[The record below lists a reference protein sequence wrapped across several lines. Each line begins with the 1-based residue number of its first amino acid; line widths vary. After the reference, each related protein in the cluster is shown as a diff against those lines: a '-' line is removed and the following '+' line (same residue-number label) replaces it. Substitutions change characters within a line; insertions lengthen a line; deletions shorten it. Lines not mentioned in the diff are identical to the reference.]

1 MEARLFI
8 GGNYVYWIILFYGGS
23 GKGLILVQS
32 MNRIAKKRITPTIVY
47 KDLQDMRFAT
57 YTITYYSEHYY
68 GNNLVQTVTLDDPK
82 VLSILRSLSPIN
94 NLL

>member
-23 GKGLILVQS
+23 GKRSILVQS

-57 YTITYYSEHYY
+57 YTRTYYSEHYY
-68 GNNLVQTVTLDDPK
+68 GNNLVQTVTLDPK

>member
-1 MEARLFI
+1 
-8 GGNYVYWIILFYGGS
+8 
-23 GKGLILVQS
+23 
-32 MNRIAKKRITPTIVY
+32 
-47 KDLQDMRFAT
+47 MRFAT
-57 YTITYYSEHYY
+57 YTRTYYSEHYY